1 MLTIMV
7 KRKETSRKKVSATR
21 MATRLSRKITM
32 SAIKRKAKQR
42 TMSLARLMRREMKSK
57 RM

>member
-1 MLTIMV
+1 MV